1 MSRTILAAVASFLL
15 ALPAAAEPP
24 RAMPQILGLADR
36 ARVQDGWLKERLDTL
51 VPKLMRRDGI
61 DMWILIAGEY
71 NEDPVAKTMF
81 PATWLSA
88 RRRTVLIFHDK
99 GEAAGVERLA
109 VARYPVGDFAAA
121 WNPEE
126 EPDQWARIAAIV
138 AARDP
143 KKIALNMSEHA
154 PLADGL
160 SASHRD
166 ALVRAI
172 GPRLASRIV
181 AADRLALGWL
191 ETRIA
196 PEVEAY
202 PAIARISHAIIE
214 EGLSESAITPGVTTT
229 EQLSWW
235 FRERIA
241 SLGLDTWFH
250 PSVNIQRP
258 ATGTFAIAT
267 MGVPKPDVIR
277 PGDLLHLDFG
287 LDYLGLK
294 TDIQRMAYVLRP
306 GENEAPKGL
315 RDGLAKMNA
324 VQAMVRAELRAGRS
338 GNEVLAAARARAKAQ
353 RIAATIYTHPI
364 GYHGHGAGASIGL
377 WEKQEGVKPG
387 GDYPVNADTAWSI
400 ELNAEHEVPEWGG
413 QKVRFMFEENG
424 YFDGRSFRF
433 FDGSQE
439 EMILIP
445 RPTRGGGNGAGRLAP
460 APASP

>member
-1 MSRTILAAVASFLL
+1 MSRTILAALAACLL
-15 ALPAAAEPP
+15 ATPAAAQPLRP
-24 RAMPQILGLADR
+24 MPQILGLADR
-36 ARVQDGWLKERLDTL
+36 ARVQDAWLKERLDTL
-51 VPKLMRRDGI
+51 VPKLMRRDGV

-71 NEDPVAKTMF
+71 NEDPVARTMF

-99 GEAAGVERLA
+99 GDRVERLA

-126 EPDQWARIAAIV
+126 QPDQWARIAAIV
-138 AARDP
+138 AERDP
-143 KKIALNMSEHA
+143 NKIAVNMSEHA

-172 GPRLASRIV
+172 GPRFAGRIASH
-181 AADRLALGWL
+181 DRLALGWL
-191 ETRIA
+191 ETRIGR
-196 PEVEAY
+196 EVEAY

-214 EGLSESAITPGVTTT
+214 EGLSEAAITPGVTTT

-241 SLGLDTWFH
+241 ALGLDTWFH

-258 ATGTFAIAT
+258 STGTFAIAT
-267 MGVPKPDVIR
+267 MGVPKADVIR
-277 PGDLLHLDFG
+277 AGDLLHLDFG

-324 VQAMVRAELRAGRS
+324 VQAAVRSELRTGRT
-338 GNEVLAAARARAKAQ
+338 GNQVLAAARARAKA
-353 RIAATIYTHPI
+353 RGIAATVYTHPI
-364 GYHGHGAGASIGL
+364 GYHGHGAGTSIGL
-377 WEKQEGVKPG
+377 WENQSGVKPG
-387 GDYPVNADTAWSI
+387 GDYPVHPDTAWSI
-400 ELNAEHEVPEWGG
+400 ELNAEHQVPEWGG

-424 YFDGRSFRF
+424 FFDGEDFRF

-445 RPTRGGGNGAGRLAP
+445 RPGR
-460 APASP
+460 